1 MLLSNFIVQ
10 HLDTILDEWEVFARQ
25 IPSATGMPAVG
36 LRDHARGILLAIA
49 DDLEAQQT
57 EDQQEAKGRGLWR
70 RLPAESEAEL
80 HGSSRVAEGF
90 SVTEAMAE
98 FRALRASVL
107 RIFAAD
113 SCETIPQVMEVTR
126 FNEAIDQA
134 LTESLARY
142 TDLKDRQARLLET
155 LLGASP
161 DLHYVV
167 DRMGTLIYCNAAFA
181 DIFGKRRE
189 QLQGTHFAS
198 LCEPLTQ
205 AVAAQMFEAAE
216 NGGSSGAEL
225 HIARKDGS
233 AGVFEQVF
241 VPVRDTLGHC
251 EAIAATARDVTERKA
266 GEERARYQANYD
278 GLTDLPNRGR
288 FLERLDLEIRHA
300 ARTGFPLALLFIDLD
315 GFKNVNDQLG
325 HAAGDQL
332 LQQAARRLESCIRD
346 TDVAARLGGDEFTVI
361 LTDVTLPPHVATLTM
376 EILDELARPFQL
388 SEAQAS
394 ISASIGIAM
403 YPGDGDSAD
412 ELLRNAD
419 KAMYR
424 AKEEGR
430 NRYAFFSVLP
440 AMPTSLPPSGAA
452 RRH

>member
-1 MLLSNFIVQ
+1 MLLSSFIVQ

-25 IPSATGMPAVG
+25 IPSASGMDAPG

-49 DDLEAQQT
+49 DDLDALQS
-57 EDQQEAKGRGLWR
+57 EDQQAAKGRGLWR

-90 SVTEAMAE
+90 SVIEAMAE

-113 SCETIPQVMEVTR
+113 SCQTIPQVLELTR

-134 LTESLARY
+134 LSESLARY
-142 TDLKDRQARLLET
+142 TELKDRQARLLET

-161 DLHYVV
+161 DLHYVI
-167 DRMGTLIYCNAAFA
+167 DRRGTVIYCNAAFA
-181 DIFGKRRE
+181 DLFGKRRE
-189 QLQGTHFAS
+189 QIVGTDFPS
-198 LCEPLTQ
+198 LGEPPTL
-205 AVAAQMFEAAE
+205 ALAAQMLEAAE
-216 NGGSSGAEL
+216 TGNASGEEL

-241 VPVRDTLGHC
+241 VPVRDTRGRC

-266 GEERARYQANYD
+266 GEERARYGANYD
-278 GLTDLPNRGR
+278 SLTDLPNRGHFR
-288 FLERLDLEIRHA
+288 ERLDLEVKHS
-300 ARTGFPLALLFIDLD
+300 ARTGLPLALLFIDLD
-315 GFKNVNDQLG
+315 GFKDVNDLHG

-332 LQQAARRLESCIRD
+332 LQQAARRLASCVRD
-346 TDVAARLGGDEFTVI
+346 TDTVARLGGDEFTVI
-361 LTDVTLPPHVATLTM
+361 LTDVTLPPHVAILTM
-376 EILDELARPFQL
+376 KILDELARPYQL
-388 SEAQAS
+388 SDAQAS

-403 YPGDGDSAD
+403 YPGDGESAD

-419 KAMYR
+419 KAMYQ
-424 AKEEGR
+424 AKAEGR
-430 NRYAFFSVLP
+430 NRYALF
-440 AMPTSLPPSGAA
+440 AGAE